1 MPRGKQLSEEECR
14 KIDMHVRERKSNRAI
29 AKLLGRDEK
38 AIRNY
43 LRLGKASSATKRTGR
58 KPKLTEREVRRV
70 FRLAISNGL
79 SANQVRNKL
88 SSLPSTS
95 TVLRT
100 LRSRSYKCRNS
111 FERLRQ
117 RK

>member
-79 SANQVRNKL
+79 SANQGEDSAVGEASVGEEDDQTSPPNGGSQV
-88 SSLPSTS
+88 SS
-95 TVLRT
+95 R
-100 LRSRSYKCRNS
+100 
-111 FERLRQ
+111 RLRQ
-117 RK
+117 